1 MTEPTNLIDIE
12 QVEEAVREYAET
24 TDRERQ
30 RELENEVLAATVWRT
45 RPEERD
51 DQIALDKED
60 VATLRENLPEDAEY
74 ARMILRRSL
83 FESS

>member
-12 QVEEAVREYAET
+12 QVEAAVRKYAET

-30 RELENEVLAATVWRT
+30 RELENKVLAATVWQTQPDR
-45 RPEERD
+45 RD
-51 DQIALDKED
+51 DQIALDKTD
-60 VATLRENLPEDAEY
+60 VATLRESLPEDAEY